1 MATKFGFITQPNST
15 SQGYTIQGGWT
26 TDYTILGVSIPQTS
40 SSLIASPGI
49 LVGCLNADGTLDTT
63 ATTATTIAI
72 GTNPNTGTLSG
83 TLTKNAV
90 AGIVSFTDL
99 AINGTSLV
107 AGTGYTL
114 SVSGALT
121 GATSNA
127 FNVVNLARIN
137 PTMLVGSPGAGTGF
151 TAARAVGPYRYR
163 PGRSVQGVSIFVKS
177 TAAGDAA
184 QIVCIDPGTTV
195 AASDITLN
203 AYAPFL
209 TGAAIPLA
217 TQNVPYAITLDA
229 TDLRGACDI
238 YVFPTTQTGTITVTF
253 KRVDNAG
260 GQ

>member
-1 MATKFGFITQPNST
+1 MATKYGFVTQPNNT
-15 SQGYTIQGGWT
+15 VQGYTLQGGGT
-26 TDYTILGVSIPQTS
+26 TDFTMLGVVIPATTNIQQNS
-40 SSLIASPGI
+40 NPIIVA
-49 LVGCLNADGTLDTT
+49 CLNADGTLDTT
-63 ATTATTIAI
+63 ATNAVTIA
-72 GTNPNTGTLSG
+72 GAGGYTVTG
-83 TLTKNAV
+83 TLTKSAV
-90 AGIVSFTDL
+90 GGLASFNDL
-99 AINGTSLV
+99 AVSVGVTGTLQ
-107 AGTGYTL
+107 ATG
-114 SVSGALT
+114 GLT
-121 GATSNA
+121 TANSNTFLCPA
-127 FNVVNLARIN
+127 PARIN
-137 PTMLVGSPGAGTGF
+137 PASLTASPGAGTGF
-151 TAARAVGPYRYR
+151 TTARAVGPYRYR

-209 TGAAIPLA
+209 TGASTPLV
-217 TQNVPYAITLDA
+217 TQVVPYAVTLDA